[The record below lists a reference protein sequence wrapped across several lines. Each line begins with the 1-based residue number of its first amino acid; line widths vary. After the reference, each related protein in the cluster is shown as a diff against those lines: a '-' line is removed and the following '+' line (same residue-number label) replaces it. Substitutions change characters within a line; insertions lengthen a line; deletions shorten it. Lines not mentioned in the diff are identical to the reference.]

1 MRGNPQWVPLALS
14 VAAAVGMGCGGSA
27 PQNEPVATAQQA
39 AKPAAAPIGDALE
52 QQPLIAEYTYQPVGK
67 RDPFRSYFDN
77 TDSLEII
84 PMVNEDCGLLC
95 QFEVDQ
101 LRVVAVVSGVASP
114 LAMIEDPD
122 GRGHMVRR
130 GNPIGKRSGKIS
142 EIRRDRVV
150 ITELLRNQQ
159 GQVIPVETE
168 MLIRSKDGKDR
179 PGNQVVD
186 LSMSDAP

>member
-1 MRGNPQWVPLALS
+1 MRGHLLWVPLLS
-14 VAAAVGMGCGGSA
+14 LVWGCGGSA
-27 PQNEPVATAQQA
+27 PKQPAKA
-39 AKPAAAPIGDALE
+39 APAPKIPKVEPAATEAAE
-52 QQPLIAEYTYQPVGK
+52 HEPLAVEWTYQPVGK

-77 TDSLEII
+77 YDSAPLI
-84 PMVNEDCGLLC
+84 PTANVDCGILC
-95 QFEVDQ
+95 QYELDQ

-114 LAMIEDPD
+114 LAMIEDPE

-130 GNPIGKRSGKIS
+130 GNFVGKRNGKIS

-186 LSMSDAP
+186 LSMSDEP